1 MDIGLLMQAQHGGP
15 MKVKE
20 RKGWKSLDKDF
31 EKWYKDHGSPD
42 WKSQKRWLS
51 KELVKRSFIKE
62 EQLPEMWVTFQTL
75 TSGCSLW
82 KVQSKILSFITL
94 CLNEEIGEDLDSFVQ

>member
-1 MDIGLLMQAQHGGP
+1 MR
-15 MKVKE
+15 VKE

-31 EKWYKDHGSPD
+31 ESWFKSNNDPE

-51 KELVKRSFIKE
+51 RELVKRGFVKE
-62 EQLPEMWVTFQTL
+62 KNLLNMWAVFHTL
-75 TSGCSLW
+75 TDNCSSW

-94 CLNEEIGEDLDSFVQ
+94 CMDEEIGEDLTSSIK